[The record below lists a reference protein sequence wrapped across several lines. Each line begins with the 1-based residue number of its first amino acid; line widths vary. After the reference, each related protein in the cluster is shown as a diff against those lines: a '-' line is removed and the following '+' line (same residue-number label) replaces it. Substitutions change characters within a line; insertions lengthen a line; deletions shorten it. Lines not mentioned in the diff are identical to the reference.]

1 MRLQVPGNR
10 LITGHTQSVHVAPI
24 GVFCDCARAPLF
36 CQGAGLLFAY
46 SFRRIMRLTPI
57 FLAIWIALLGAWPVF
72 AADQNDYPT
81 AVRAEYVFA
90 CMASVGQTQDA
101 LRRCSCS
108 IDTIA
113 SLLPFDS
120 YQKAETVLRM
130 RRSAGG
136 YLGEVFR
143 SSLSNAMVRDLQEA
157 EAEAEIRCF

>member
-1 MRLQVPGNR
+1 MRLQTPANR
-10 LITGHTQSVHVAPI
+10 SSPSHVRTAPI
-24 GVFCDCARAPLF
+24 SVFCDCAGAPLF
-36 CQGAGLLFAY
+36 CQGTGRLPADLFW
-46 SFRRIMRLTPI
+46 RIMKMTPI
-57 FLAIWIALLGAWPVF
+57 FLRLAIWIAVLGAWPAF
-72 AADQNDYPT
+72 AEDQNDYPT

-90 CMASVGQTQDA
+90 CMASNGQTQDA
-101 LRRCSCS
+101 LRRCACS

-113 SLLPFDS
+113 SLLPIES

-143 SSLSNAMVRDLQEA
+143 SSLSNTMVRDLQEA